1 VAWLNRLANI
11 LRTTRVRDEIEE
23 ELRYHINARTSD
35 NVAAGMSPGEA
46 RANALRRFGGATVA
60 LDNSYEAN
68 VVVWLETILQDL
80 RYGARSL
87 RSNQGVTAVALLSVA
102 LASGA
107 STAIFSVVNTVLLRA
122 LPYQEPDR
130 IAMLWAT
137 NTLNGSLENNTS
149 VPNFEDWK
157 KRTRT
162 LEKLASSREADA
174 SFTINGQP
182 DWIEYAWVYGDFFG
196 LMGRRPALGR
206 GFSTEDDGA
215 HEVVL
220 SDRLWRS
227 RFAAS
232 PDVVGRTVDLSGID
246 FQVVGVMPEDF
257 AFPSNETLLWA
268 PAAALPNWQARR
280 GDRGGGFGP
289 VLARLRP
296 GATFDQ
302 ARAEMEFINRQ
313 LTAEYPRDNEDRG
326 IRLVPL
332 AAQIHGKTVPFM
344 LAVLSGAVLL
354 VLLIACANAAN
365 LLLAKGVV
373 RRREIALR
381 TALGAG
387 KGRILR
393 QLVTE
398 SILLSGLAGALGLP
412 FAAWSI
418 RALIAMAPHGIARLG
433 ETHVDATV
441 LVFSFGLSLATGLL
455 FGLAPAIRISQ
466 EAADRRQTSGVDSRE
481 MRRAFVVAQVALAV
495 VLLTGAGLLIRSLV
509 AVQAVDPGFRIS
521 RVLAGT
527 LRFRNTLPRDQRAAL
542 YREAITR
549 VGQLPGVKAAGAIST
564 MFFTMFFMG
573 DEAKFGLSAVEGRLA
588 ESRHQWMPLK
598 WATISGDYFEALGVP
613 LLRGRFFGDG
623 DTRITTP
630 VIIINETMARRYW
643 PRDDPIGKG
652 IKGFDP
658 RGRND
663 EWVRVIGVVKDM
675 HSRGLERS
683 PIAQIYEAQSQS
695 LDETE
700 NLVVRTEASAG
711 VLRGT
716 TRSID
721 NTAALTDVTT
731 LEEQLREQSAPRRF
745 QTLLLSLF
753 AALALVLAGAGIFA
767 AMHYSVAQRTKE
779 IGIRMAIGARQ
790 ANVVRM
796 ILWEGFLLV
805 GAGVGTGLAGA
816 LALAQS
822 IRSLLFEVGP
832 GDPITLS
839 AVSLLLAG
847 IALFACYI
855 PARRATRI
863 DPMLALRCD

>member
-1 VAWLNRLANI
+1 VAWFNRLAN
-11 LRTTRVRDEIEE
+11 LFRPTRVRDEIEE

-46 RANALRRFGGATVA
+46 RTNALRRFGGATVA
-60 LDNSYEAN
+60 LDKSYEAN

-80 RYGARSL
+80 RYAARNL
-87 RSNQGVTAVALLSVA
+87 RSNPGVTAVVLFSVA

-137 NTLNGSLENNTS
+137 NTLNGSLANNTS

-162 LEKLASSREADA
+162 LEKLASYREADA
-174 SFTINGQP
+174 SLTIKGQP

-206 GFSTEDDGA
+206 GFSTEDYDA

-227 RFAAS
+227 RFGAS
-232 PDVVGRTVDLSGID
+232 PNVIGRTLNLSGID

-257 AFPSNETLLWA
+257 AFPSNEILLWA

-280 GDRGGGFGP
+280 TDRGGGFGP

-302 ARAEMEFINRQ
+302 ARMEMEFINRQ
-313 LTAEYPRDNEDRG
+313 LTVEYPRENEDRG

-365 LLLAKGVV
+365 LLLARGAV

-387 KGRILR
+387 RGRILR

-398 SILLSGLAGALGLP
+398 SILLSSLAGALGLP

-418 RALIAMAPHGIARLG
+418 RALVSLAPHGIARL
-433 ETHVDATV
+433 EEAHIDAPV
-441 LVFSFGLSLATGLL
+441 LAFNFGLSLATGFL
-455 FGLAPAIRISQ
+455 FGLLPAIRISQ
-466 EAADRRQTSGVDSRE
+466 EVTNRRQTSGGDSRGT
-481 MRRAFVVAQVALAV
+481 RRAFVVAQVALAV
-495 VLLTGAGLLIRSLV
+495 VLLTGAGLLIRSFL
-509 AVQAVDPGFRIS
+509 AVQAVDPGFRTS
-521 RVLAGT
+521 RVLAAT
-527 LRFRNTLPRDQRAAL
+527 LRFRNALPRGQRAAL

-549 VGQLPGVKAAGAIST
+549 VGQLPGVTAVGAIS
-564 MFFTMFFMG
+564 TMFFMG
-573 DEAKFGLSAVEGRLA
+573 DEAKFGLRAVEGRPP
-588 ESRHQWMPLK
+588 ESREQWTPMT
-598 WATISGDYFEALGVP
+598 WATIRGDYFEALGVP
-613 LLRGRFFGDG
+613 LLRGRFFSDG
-623 DTRITTP
+623 DTKNTTP
-630 VIIINETMARRYW
+630 VVIVNETMARRYW
-643 PRDDPIGKG
+643 PGEDPIGKG

-663 EWVRVIGVVKDM
+663 EWVRVVGVVKDM
-675 HSRGLERS
+675 HSRGLERT
-683 PIAQIYEAQSQS
+683 PMAQIYEAQSQS

-700 NLVVRTEASAG
+700 NLVVRTDASVG
-711 VLRGT
+711 ILRDT
-716 TRSID
+716 IRSID
-721 NTAALTDVTT
+721 NTAVLTDVTT
-731 LEEQLREQSAPRRF
+731 LKERLREQNAPRRF

-753 AALALVLAGAGIFA
+753 AALALALAGAGIFA
-767 AMHYSVAQRTKE
+767 MMHYSVAQRTKE
-779 IGIRMAIGARQ
+779 IGIRMAMGARQ

-796 ILWEGFLLV
+796 ILREGLLLA
-805 GAGVGTGLAGA
+805 GAGVGTGLAGSLL
-816 LALAQS
+816 LARS
-822 IRSLLFEVGP
+822 IRSLLFEVRP
-832 GDPITLS
+832 VDPITLS
-839 AVSLLLAG
+839 AVSLLLGG
-847 IALFACYI
+847 IALLACYI

>member
-1 VAWLNRLANI
+1 LNRLGNI
-11 LRTTRVRDEIEE
+11 LRPARVRDEIEE
-23 ELRYHINARTSD
+23 ELRYHIDARTSD
-35 NVAAGMSPGEA
+35 NVAAGMGAREA
-46 RANALRRFGGATVA
+46 RADALRRFGGASLA
-60 LDNSYEAN
+60 LDKSYQAN
-68 VVVWLETILQDL
+68 VVVWLETILQDF
-80 RYGARSL
+80 RYGARNLRRNPGVAAVVVFSL
-87 RSNQGVTAVALLSVA
+87 A

-107 STAIFSVVNTVLLRA
+107 STAIFGVVNTVLLRA
-122 LPYQEPDR
+122 LPYREPDR
-130 IAMLWAT
+130 IMVLWGT
-137 NTLNGSLENNTS
+137 NTLNGAREWNTS
-149 VPNFEDWK
+149 IPNMEDWK

-162 LEKLASSREADA
+162 LEKLASYRESDS
-174 SFTINGQP
+174 SFTVKGEP

-196 LMGRRPALGR
+196 LMGRRPVLGR
-206 GFSTEDDGA
+206 GFSTPEHDA

-232 PDVVGRTVDLSGID
+232 PDVIGRTVTLSGID
-246 FQVVGVMPEDF
+246 FQVVGVMPGDF

-280 GDRGGGFGP
+280 SDRGSGFGP
-289 VLARLRP
+289 VLARLRR

-302 ARAEMEFINRQ
+302 ARTEMEVINRQ
-313 LTAEYPRDNEDRG
+313 LTAEYPRDNQERG

-332 AAQIHGKTVPFM
+332 AAQIRGKTVPFM

-365 LLLAKGVV
+365 LLLARSAV
-373 RRREIALR
+373 RKREIALR

-398 SILLSGLAGALGLP
+398 SILLSVLAGTLGLP

-418 RALIAMAPHGIARLG
+418 RVLVAMAPHGIARLG
-433 ETHVDATV
+433 EAHIDAAV
-441 LVFSFGLSLATGLL
+441 LVFSFALSLATGLL
-455 FGLAPAIRISQ
+455 FGLAPAIRISK
-466 EAADRRQTSGVDSRE
+466 EVATWRQTSGVDSRG

-509 AVQAVDPGFRIS
+509 AVEAVDPGFRTS
-521 RVLAGT
+521 RVLAAT
-527 LRFRNTLPRDQRAAL
+527 LRFRNNLPRDRRAAL
-542 YREAITR
+542 YREAMTH
-549 VGQLPGVKAAGAIST
+549 VGQLPGVKAAGAISA
-564 MFFTMFFMG
+564 MFFGM
-573 DEAKFGLSAVEGRLA
+573 DDNAKFGLRAVEGREA
-588 ESRHQWMPLK
+588 QSRQQWTPMA
-598 WATISGDYFEALGVP
+598 WTTISGDYFQALGVP
-613 LLRGRFFGDG
+613 LLRGRFFSDR
-623 DTRITTP
+623 DTESTTP
-630 VIIINETMARRYW
+630 VVIVNETMARRYW
-643 PRDDPIGKG
+643 PGEDPLGKG

-663 EWVRVIGVVKDM
+663 EWVRVVGVVKDM
-675 HSRGLERS
+675 HSRGLERA

-700 NLVVRTEASAG
+700 NLVVRTDASAG
-711 VLRGT
+711 VLRDT
-716 TRSID
+716 IRSID
-721 NTAALTDVTT
+721 NTAVLTDVTT
-731 LEEQLREQSAPRRF
+731 LEEQLREQSAARRF
-745 QTLLLSLF
+745 QTLLLSSF
-753 AALALVLAGAGIFA
+753 AALALALAAAGIFA
-767 AMHYSVAQRTKE
+767 MMHYSVAQRTKE

-796 ILWEGFLLV
+796 IVREGFLLV
-805 GAGVGTGLAGA
+805 GAGVGIGLAGS
-816 LALAQS
+816 LALARS
-822 IRSLLFEVGP
+822 IRSLLFEVGS
-832 GDPITLS
+832 GDPITLG